1 MRKKTVIHI
10 PKLRVCQYLLLFN
23 ICYYLKIS
31 LNISLD
37 FNKDLIEFHAC
48 SKPLLTSNLM
58 PFISFCPHPFFK
70 PLLVHA
76 TISETLPDTKMI
88 ILFFS
93 VTLH

>member
-23 ICYYLKIS
+23 IRYYLKIS

-48 SKPLLTSNLM
+48 SKPLLTSK
-58 PFISFCPHPFFK
+58 FDAIY
-70 PLLVHA
+70 
-76 TISETLPDTKMI
+76 
-88 ILFFS
+88 
-93 VTLH
+93 